1 MDNFEKHIRENAA
14 QFDTQK
20 ADRAKLWANIS
31 AALEQEKLA
40 EPKVIPLWKRPML
53 RIAASVVLVFG
64 IAGFIGLSIY
74 GGGTAESQYVS
85 KELLDIDQH
94 YQGLVAYQVQLI
106 QNNPNLTATDK
117 AEFLSFMDEL
127 DAEYEILREEM
138 RNNLDNER
146 VLEAIVANYK
156 KRIELIENL
165 LQQLNDAKQPDDEY
179 GYTL

>member
-14 QFDTQK
+14 QFNEHK

-31 AALEQEKLA
+31 AELHQP

-53 RIAASVVLVFG
+53 RIAASIVLLLG
-64 IAGFIGLSIY
+64 IAGFIGLSVLS
-74 GGGTAESQYVS
+74 GGATETQYVS
-85 KELLDIDQH
+85 KELLEIDMH
-94 YQGLVAYQVQLI
+94 YKGLVSYQVQLV
-106 QNNPNLTATDK
+106 QNNPNLSEMDK

-127 DAEYEILREEM
+127 DAEYETLRDEM

-165 LQQLNDAKQPDDEY
+165 LRQLNDAKKSDEDY

>member
-14 QFDTQK
+14 QFDEHK
-20 ADRAKLWANIS
+20 ADQAKLWANIA
-31 AALEQEKLA
+31 AALKKP

-53 RIAASVVLVFG
+53 RVAASLVLLLG
-64 IAGFIGLSIY
+64 IASFIGLSIY
-74 GGGTAESQYVS
+74 GGGSAETQYVS
-85 KELLDIDQH
+85 KELLDIDRH
-94 YQGLVAYQVQLI
+94 YQGLVSYQVQLVR
-106 QNNPNLTATDK
+106 NNPDLTEEDK

-127 DAEYEILREEM
+127 DAEYETLREEM
-138 RNNLDNER
+138 RKNLDNER

-165 LQQLNDAKQPDDEY
+165 LHQINDSKKTDEDY